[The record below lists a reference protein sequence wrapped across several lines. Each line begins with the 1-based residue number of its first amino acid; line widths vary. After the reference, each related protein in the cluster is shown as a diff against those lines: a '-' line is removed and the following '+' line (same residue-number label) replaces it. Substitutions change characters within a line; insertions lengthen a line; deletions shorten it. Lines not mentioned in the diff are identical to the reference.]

1 MKLKRKIGGDNFE
14 MTEQNENK
22 SIQLKKK
29 VEKETKEGERF
40 TKREFSYQSFSRS
53 FTLPQTADGE
63 KIMEILE
70 KIEVSAR
77 LLAEIISVVLI
88 TNRQHKN
95 SQFWGQKTGC
105 FARFDVFSS

>member
-1 MKLKRKIGGDNFE
+1 E
-14 MTEQNENK
+14 WVHV
-22 SIQLKKK
+22 QLHQQKGMISLSPPTICNSASP
-29 VEKETKEGERF
+29 VTDRVQATGNTR
-40 TKREFSYQSFSRS
+40 TCHA
-53 FTLPQTADGE
+53 ADGE

>member
-1 MKLKRKIGGDNFE
+1 
-14 MTEQNENK
+14 
-22 SIQLKKK
+22 
-29 VEKETKEGERF
+29 
-40 TKREFSYQSFSRS
+40 
-53 FTLPQTADGE
+53 
-63 KIMEILE
+63 MEILE

>member
-1 MKLKRKIGGDNFE
+1 PTICNSAQRGSQASPVTDRVQATGN
-14 MTEQNENK
+14 TR
-22 SIQLKKK
+22 
-29 VEKETKEGERF
+29 TCHA
-40 TKREFSYQSFSRS
+40 
-53 FTLPQTADGE
+53 ADGE